1 MFINPNF
8 YLALP
13 ISAALFFVGRAF
25 GLRRPA
31 GIALF
36 LLALVSLLI
45 PLPYLSERVGEDPRY
60 ANFRALPFAE
70 LTVCLA
76 ALFAGWLSFQ
86 LPLRRLSLS
95 LCLIVS
101 MGYVSLP
108 FIKPIVR
115 PAGEIAEKWRDGIAL
130 QSTSATCGPASLTT
144 LLSRLGAT
152 VSQSEVARGSY
163 NSGSGTENWYLA
175 RYAQSRG
182 FSYRFL
188 NQPKLDLAPVP
199 SIIGVKLGQA
209 GHFITLLEKEGE
221 VFTIGDSLSGV
232 HRLSKAQFDE
242 RYRFT
247 GFVLHIVRE

>member
-13 ISAALFFVGRAF
+13 AATALFFGGRAL
-25 GLRRPA
+25 GLHWSA
-31 GIALF
+31 GIAFF
-36 LLALVSLLI
+36 LLAVASLLI
-45 PLPYLSERVGEDPRY
+45 PLPYLSDRVGEDPAY

-76 ALFAGWLSFQ
+76 APFVGWLSFRM
-86 LPLRRLSLS
+86 PRRRLALP
-95 LCLIVS
+95 LCLIVTI
-101 MGYVSLP
+101 GYVSLP
-108 FIKPIVR
+108 FIKPIIR
-115 PAGEIAEKWRDGIAL
+115 PAGEIAERWRDGIAL

-152 VSQSEVARGSY
+152 VSQREIAQGAY
-163 NSGSGTENWYLA
+163 NSSSGTENWYLA

-182 FSYRFL
+182 FSYRFI
-188 NQPKLDLAPVP
+188 NQPELSLVPVP
-199 SIIGVKLGQA
+199 SIIGVRLGAA
-209 GHFITLLEKEGE
+209 GHFITLLSKEGE

-232 HRLSKAQFDE
+232 SQLTKAQFDE

-247 GFVLHIVRE
+247 GFVLHIGRN